1 MLAPGVLSNP
11 WVQEDASMDE
21 IVDVDMDVKVDA
33 DERVDAGLY
42 EKNLLQDMVIQW
54 SFFFSC

>member
-42 EKNLLQDMVIQW
+42 EKNLLQDMVIQ
-54 SFFFSC
+54 

>member
-33 DERVDAGLY
+33 DERVDAGLD
-42 EKNLLQDMVIQW
+42 ENNSICIREITPSVEEGR
-54 SFFFSC
+54 